1 MIPTPAPVVRLKSRD
16 ISTSV
21 ASRALRKS
29 YKLFKDSVDP
39 DSLVAVL
46 YSNMLLTPDERE
58 RATQTTET
66 ANQRLQVILMA
77 LERRISADPNV
88 FHTLLTVLM
97 AEPALEAVGRGMKG
111 EFGVKGGFGFMP
123 LLMLLQGF
131 MTMKSREYSSSNNQT
146 PNREMLQDVDSKH
159 ASSFSFT

>member
-1 MIPTPAPVVRLKSRD
+1 VGFVGVTPKDSFVTITKEPRTEALPSQRVEMAITETESVNSSSKEAASHLPVIPTPAPVVRLKSRD

-58 RATQTTET
+58 RATQKTET

-77 LERRISADPNV
+77 LERRIFFLV
-88 FHTLLTVLM
+88 
-97 AEPALEAVGRGMKG
+97 ALR
-111 EFGVKGGFGFMP
+111 
-123 LLMLLQGF
+123 
-131 MTMKSREYSSSNNQT
+131 
-146 PNREMLQDVDSKH
+146 H
-159 ASSFSFT
+159 

>member
-58 RATQTTET
+58 RATQKTET

-88 FHTLLTVLM
+88 FHTLLTALM

-111 EFGVKGGFGFMP
+111 EFGEWWIWYYAIVNVIAGIYDDEE
-123 LLMLLQGF
+123 QGI
-131 MTMKSREYSSSNNQT
+131 QQQQQ
-146 PNREMLQDVDSKH
+146 PNTQQGNETEATRRRFRACIIL
-159 ASSFSFT
+159 